1 MDPDNITVYVKTENS
16 KNYVILNGNVE
27 SLRMRQRC
35 LSNNNNKL
43 KFVSYKTMMKASH
56 KIINQ
61 CDYKTYSK
69 L

>member
-1 MDPDNITVYVKTENS
+1 MNPDNITVYAKTENN
-16 KNYVILNGNVE
+16 KHYVILNGNLD

-35 LSNNNNKL
+35 LSNNKKKL
-43 KFVSYKTMMKASH
+43 KFVSYKTMMKSPH